1 MRVLA
6 VTLGRSR
13 PRHNESDDAPPP
25 PTAARQAPKED
36 SVSLLAPLEP
46 QPGRDAGARR
56 GVGRSA
62 NIKYCQDLPSA
73 SPTRRSVKEM
83 DKGVLRSTELSNS
96 PAVSPPSDS
105 AKSAKVTRLPRETM
119 CNHRSSKLV
128 RNSSISRWRAK
139 FRKNALSPEGSS
151 GTDTEQLLDE
161 VEDASRPSLE
171 VIVGPEVMCAP
182 AGWAGVVPP
191 PRCLT
196 PHRVQLGGA
205 LIPWVGSIQPQGSES
220 PYYLPMGGGHA
231 VASGPKGLPYQVNG
245 GDASPPCYERPL
257 PPAVGRAAASAEA
270 GGTGSWPRSSRT
282 HAVLDLRDVRANPSR
297 PTARRDDCSASL
309 VGELPGGTTTPSAGG
324 DCSHFGTFP
333 RRRPPQKARESPES
347 AAQASRLCLEY
358 HRKRA
363 AAERSVIVCYSSY
376 RTLARS
382 RGLLSPSSSQC
393 DVHFCPRVLSL
404 VLKYLSQSRCF
415 LIAGALRPHRKNA
428 RNVFLSSVSSFLI
441 FHSSQRTFMEVLETR
456 PRVDRRGEGLHGASL
471 RRSGSDK
478 CSPAK
483 LIYIAS
489 LSEAASRSLLR
500 RHVSLPVPG
509 LAPARCPGRPVPPL
523 ERPGGKR
530 PNDGCC
536 PSPSAS
542 PQTRTQMA
550 TYTYVHAL
558 APRLLLSLCTHARAH
573 VQHGSGC
580 LLWRD
585 LVSKVRG
592 AGAGL
597 RGAHS

>member
-151 GTDTEQLLDE
+151 GMDTEQLLDE

-182 AGWAGVVPP
+182 AVSSENGRVLGRRSQASSSCSSNSSSRSSSKNSSYSNNANNRKNESAHGWRHISNSSSSCSSSISKTSSCSYGINNRNSESMRSWQSNNSLNDAKSHNNKHNNNNADASPAARGWVTHLRRGTATGEGWAGVVPP

-333 RRRPPQKARESPES
+333 RRRPPQKGESRET
-347 AAQASRLCLEY
+347 AFGVTVGID
-358 HRKRA
+358 
-363 AAERSVIVCYSSY
+363 VIVSN
-376 RTLARS
+376 TAF
-382 RGLLSPSSSQC
+382 
-393 DVHFCPRVLSL
+393 VAF
-404 VLKYLSQSRCF
+404 
-415 LIAGALRPHRKNA
+415 ITI
-428 RNVFLSSVSSFLI
+428 I
-441 FHSSQRTFMEVLETR
+441 FIM
-456 PRVDRRGEGLHGASL
+456 
-471 RRSGSDK
+471 
-478 CSPAK
+478 
-483 LIYIAS
+483 
-489 LSEAASRSLLR
+489 
-500 RHVSLPVPG
+500 
-509 LAPARCPGRPVPPL
+509 
-523 ERPGGKR
+523 
-530 PNDGCC
+530 
-536 PSPSAS
+536 
-542 PQTRTQMA
+542 
-550 TYTYVHAL
+550 
-558 APRLLLSLCTHARAH
+558 
-573 VQHGSGC
+573 
-580 LLWRD
+580 
-585 LVSKVRG
+585 
-592 AGAGL
+592 
-597 RGAHS
+597 